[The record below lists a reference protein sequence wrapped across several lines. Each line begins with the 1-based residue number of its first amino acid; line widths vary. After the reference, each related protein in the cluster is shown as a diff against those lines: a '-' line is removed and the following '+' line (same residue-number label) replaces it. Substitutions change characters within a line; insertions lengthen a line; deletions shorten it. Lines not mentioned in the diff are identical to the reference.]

1 MADRI
6 RQEREHMTAIT
17 ELYYRH
23 AAAIF
28 NRYPEWKDKDEYYFI
43 ELNLDMAYVSP
54 EFIARIADPPYY
66 LGTIVRADFEYPDFF
81 ARLCSERHLALAY
94 AYSGSPLSER
104 VSQKMV
110 CLYCGKKETLELT
123 GWHERS
129 QALKTIQAE
138 DLERRKN
145 LGKDFRPA
153 DLRDLLRLCEVP
165 EEELALPE
173 IEQKI
178 KRIDDG
184 RFICERDPYGG
195 VRLEDTRTG
204 RTTFYRWLGLKE

>member
-1 MADRI
+1 
-6 RQEREHMTAIT
+6 MTAIT

-23 AAAIF
+23 AATIF
-28 NRYPEWKDKDEYYFI
+28 NFYPEWEGKDEYYFI
-43 ELNLDMAYVSP
+43 ELNLDMAYVSS

-66 LGTIVRADFEYPDFF
+66 LGTIVKASFEYPDFF
-81 ARLCSERHLALAY
+81 ARMCSERHLALAY
-94 AYSGSPLSER
+94 AYSRSPLSGR

-110 CLYCGKKETLELT
+110 YLYCGKKETLELR

-129 QALKTIQAE
+129 YALKAIQAK
-138 DLERRKN
+138 DFERRKN
-145 LGKDFRPA
+145 LGKDFKQA
-153 DLRDLLRLCEVP
+153 DLRDLLRSCGVH
-165 EEELALPE
+165 EEELVLPK

-195 VRLEDTRTG
+195 VKLEDTKTG